1 MGGCRFDHF
10 QIEGVRGVEP
20 VNAQNSFA
28 GLQGVESMD
37 DDIYFVAFVFHHFID
52 RNRVRRRG

>member
-10 QIEGVRGVEP
+10 QIEGVLGGGTCEC
-20 VNAQNSFA
+20 SKF
-28 GLQGVESMD
+28 LCWMQGVESMD
-37 DDIYFVAFVFHHFID
+37 DDIYFVTFVFHHFID